1 MDTSR
6 AQALRDLHDGD
17 ELFVLPNPIDV
28 GTAKLLESMGFAA
41 LATTSAGLA
50 RSMGRA
56 DAAGAVSA
64 DEAVDHARQLTDAT
78 SLPVTGDFED
88 GFEVEPEGVAATI
101 TASRAAGVAGCCIED
116 ATYDLD
122 APIHDIGLA
131 TDRIA
136 GAADAAHADDHPF
149 VLTARCENLLYGVAD
164 LDDTITRLQAYEAA
178 GADAVY
184 APGLGTIDQVK
195 RVVESVGVPVN
206 VLIGLGQDWTL
217 DDLAEVGV
225 RRVSVG
231 SGFSRAAFAAV
242 YDAARQ
248 ILDTGRL
255 NPAGAGLP
263 DLDALF
269 TQT

>member
-17 ELFVLPNPIDV
+17 QLFVLPNPYDI
-28 GTAKLLESMGFAA
+28 GTARLLESMGFEA
-41 LATTSAGLA
+41 LATSSAGHA
-50 RSMGRA
+50 RTLGRPDGA
-56 DAAGAVSA
+56 RAISAA
-64 DEAVDHARQLTDAT
+64 EAIEHARQITDAT
-78 SLPVTGDFED
+78 SVPVTGDFED
-88 GFEVEPEGVAATI
+88 GFAIDPTGVAATI
-101 TASRAAGVAGCCIED
+101 TATRDAGIAGCCIED
-116 ATYDLD
+116 ATYDQT

-131 TDRIA
+131 IERIA
-136 GAADAAHADDHPF
+136 GAAEAAHADGHPF
-149 VLTARCENLLYGVAD
+149 VLTARCENLLYGLDD
-164 LDDTITRLQAYEAA
+164 LDDTIARLQSYEGA

-184 APGLGTIDQVK
+184 APGLRTLDDVR

-206 VLIGLGQDWTL
+206 VLIGLGQDWGL
-217 DDLAEVGV
+217 DDLAGVGV

-242 YDAARQ
+242 HDAARQ

-255 NPAGAGLP
+255 DPQGAGLP

-269 TQT
+269 GD